1 MSISISDLEKNL
13 RSQFDIKLFCDLG
26 ELSASHNGLFKV
38 LSEVY
43 QPVYEPNDRIV
54 FYTSQELSENL
65 LRHLYQTCNFL
76 DISNLFVIICCIKD
90 FQDLIENC
98 CERYSQD
105 TVPFQYSIVD
115 IDVTKPIENHFDL
128 PDTICA
134 IPWQNMEI
142 RQNGDLTPCC
152 TNTCVLGNIKDTT
165 ISQAFYGEK
174 MQKLRDDLL
183 SGKRPESCNQ
193 CWKVE
198 EKNLTSIRMH
208 NSKRLKKSFLTDY
221 IDRPRIASLDIKFN
235 NTCNFKCRICNAE
248 NSSLFAAE
256 QHKYNNKPL
265 VLQGNWSEDKN
276 FIDQVIEHLPNIKNI
291 DMYGGEPFLIKKFQK
306 VLKSAVEKNFAKNIR
321 LHYNSNGS
329 IWPENLIPFWSDFQL
344 VDIHFSIDAV
354 GKRFELQRGGNW
366 QEVED
371 NIIKMKNLHL
381 PNLTISIM
389 PTVSIMNLYYIDEV
403 YDWAT
408 KNQFPIFVNHVQDTS
423 LELHNLTA
431 KAKKLINDKFAHH
444 PWSEMQ
450 KILDIIKVLPDDDG
464 ANFRKKIQWFDNIRK
479 ENFSAD
485 HREIASA
492 MGYHK
497 IQLKI

>member
-1 MSISISDLEKNL
+1 MSISISELEKNL

-26 ELSASHNGLFKV
+26 ELSASHNRLFKV

-65 LRHLYQTCNFL
+65 LRYLYQTCNFL
-76 DISNLFVIICCIKD
+76 DISNWFVMIYCTKD
-90 FQDLIENC
+90 FQDRIKNC
-98 CERYSQD
+98 CERYSLD
-105 TVPFQYSIVD
+105 TVPFQHSIVD
-115 IDVTKPIENHFDL
+115 IDVTKHIENQFDL
-128 PDTICA
+128 PDTVCA
-134 IPWQNMEI
+134 IPWQNIEI
-142 RQNGDLTPCC
+142 RQNGNLTPCC
-152 TNTCVLGNIKDTT
+152 MSTSVLGNIKDITL
-165 ISQAFYGEK
+165 SQAFYGEK

-183 SGKRPESCNQ
+183 SGKLPESCNQ

-235 NTCNFKCRICNAE
+235 NTCNFKCRICSADS
-248 NSSLFAAE
+248 SSLFAEE

-265 VLQGNWSEDKN
+265 AIQDKWSEEQN

-306 VLKSAVEKNFAKNIR
+306 VLKSAVEKNFAKGIR

-329 IWPENLIPFWSDFQL
+329 IWPENLIPFWADFQL

-354 GKRFELQRGGNW
+354 GKRFELQRGGSW

-371 NIIKMKNLHL
+371 NIMKMKNLKL

-389 PTVSIMNLYYIDEV
+389 PTISIMNLYYIDEV
-403 YDWAT
+403 YEWAT
-408 KNQFPIFVNHVQDTS
+408 KNQFPIFVSHVRGQS

-431 KAKKLINDKFAHH
+431 EAKKLINEKFADH
-444 PWSEMQ
+444 PWPEMQ
-450 KILDIIKVLPDDDG
+450 KILEIIKLLPDSDG
-464 ANFRKKIQWFDNIRK
+464 AKFRKRTLWFDKIRK
-479 ENFSAD
+479 ENFAD
-485 HREIASA
+485 NHPEVALA
-492 MGYHK
+492 MKYHK
-497 IQLKI
+497 T